1 MENIENQLY
10 LLNEKAKNNNDII
23 NRRLDII
30 DRRFRKCITMSHK
43 NSEEDERIDNI
54 HMMMDK
60 KMTDMEKAIHEI
72 GRHFRSINQ
81 RVASLEQSLA
91 NACNE
96 DVSSSRETQSRNCS
110 VSYVNGAQEFEL
122 SEVNELR
129 ELGEESA
136 QTGL

>member
-10 LLNEKAKNNNDII
+10 LLNEKVKDNNNII

-30 DRRFRKCITMSHK
+30 DRRVGCITMSQK
-43 NSEEDERIDNI
+43 NSELDERLDNI
-54 HMMMDK
+54 GIAMDK

-72 GRHFRSINQ
+72 GRHFRFIDQ

-110 VSYVNGAQEFEL
+110 VSYVNGAQEFEP